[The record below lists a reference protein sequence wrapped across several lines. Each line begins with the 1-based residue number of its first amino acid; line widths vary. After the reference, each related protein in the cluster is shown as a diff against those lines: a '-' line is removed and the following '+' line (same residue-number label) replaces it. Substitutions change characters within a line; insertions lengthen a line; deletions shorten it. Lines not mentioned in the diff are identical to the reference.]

1 MQEFLDLEICPVC
14 GGNGIL
20 EEEAGG
26 LYIMCLECGC
36 HSVSVDFNSEDEK
49 LDAAKKTAELWN
61 MGKVITGTPNESLS
75 RLCKFDILCPC
86 GKGFSRGHFCAKKFV
101 KNMPISKGNM
111 YF

>member
-1 MQEFLDLEICPVC
+1 MQEFLDLEICPIC

-49 LDAAKKTAELWN
+49 LDAAKKTVELWN
-61 MGKVITGTPNESLS
+61 MGKVITGTPNE
-75 RLCKFDILCPC
+75 
-86 GKGFSRGHFCAKKFV
+86 
-101 KNMPISKGNM
+101 
-111 YF
+111 

>member
-1 MQEFLDLEICPVC
+1 MQEFLDLEICPIC

-36 HSVSVDFNSEDEK
+36 HSVSVDFNSKDEK

-61 MGKVITGTPNESLS
+61 MGKVITGTPNE
-75 RLCKFDILCPC
+75 
-86 GKGFSRGHFCAKKFV
+86 
-101 KNMPISKGNM
+101 
-111 YF
+111 